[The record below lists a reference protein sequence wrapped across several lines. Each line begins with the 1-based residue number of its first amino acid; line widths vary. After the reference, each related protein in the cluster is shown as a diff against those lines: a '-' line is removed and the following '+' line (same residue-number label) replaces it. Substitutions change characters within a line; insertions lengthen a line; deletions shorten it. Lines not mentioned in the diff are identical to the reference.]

1 MRRFMLQMT
10 TEIDF
15 VSDTDDLAKNYE
27 ENLAKVVREAAAAL
41 SLRAVSGNKVVKVQV
56 SETKNAVS
64 L

>member
-1 MRRFMLQMT
+1 MRRFMLLMT

-15 VSDTDDLAKNYE
+15 VSDTDDLAQNYE
-27 ENLAKVVREAAAAL
+27 ENLAKVVREAAANL

-56 SETKNAVS
+56 SEVKNTVS